1 MRASDNISIQL
12 RKNTLFS
19 VAVVS
24 APVALLGG
32 RANAETNAILAVR
45 ELLADASN
53 GVWRYQIFNNTPT
66 NAYNPATNDFAYIFI
81 GYNDYLVSN
90 VAWIRYS
97 TAVVTTN
104 VGCIVDVG
112 STSGSIDITNN
123 AYAMKPMGIAPGVT
137 NEMVLYTAPG
147 LQSVVIT
154 NGMYVRDAAGSFYS
168 HNITLPLIPEIMSGS
183 MVFFAVLFWGRLRA
197 LCLRRFG

>member
-1 MRASDNISIQL
+1 MRASGNISIQL

-19 VAVVS
+19 VAVVT

-66 NAYNPATNDFAYIFI
+66 NAYNPATNDFINI
-81 GYNDYLVSN
+81 LVDLNGCASN
-90 VAWIRYS
+90 VAWIRY
-97 TAVVTTN
+97 TPDATTTN
-104 VGCIVDVG
+104 LGCSFTFSQSDVN
-112 STSGSIDITNN
+112 IRITNN
-123 AYAMKPMGIAPGVT
+123 AYAIKPVDIGPGVT
-137 NEMVLYTAPG
+137 NEMVVYTAPG
-147 LQSVVIT
+147 LRSVMIA
-154 NGMYVRDAAGSFYS
+154 NGMQVRDSAWSLYN
-168 HNITLPLIPEIMSGS
+168 HDINLPVIPEVMSGG
-183 MVFFAVLFWGRLRA
+183 MVFLAVLLWGRLRA